1 MARKTLTG
9 VFAVVR
15 NIMLSTPVSGCDHSV
30 CRAWVEYKHG
40 FGDMFSPEGEFWLGN
55 EPLHHLTSQGVFF
68 HLLHSLYQ
76 KSAFFWTFWPVHTT
90 IWTV

>member
-9 VFAVVR
+9 VSAVAR
-15 NIMLSTPVSGCDHSV
+15 NIGECYQRLSLANGCGHSV

-76 KSAFFWTFWPVHTT
+76 KSAFF
-90 IWTV
+90 